1 MTIADNAKRDFPL
14 LGDKSVF
21 HLVVDLVIYAAD
33 ASPYRLIPQVVILPR
48 NTADI
53 ANIFDYSR
61 ETGRHA
67 TFHAAGHRRR
77 ISPIGLSMLGA
88 SPSDQLAA
96 SAFRSEA
103 LKDR

>member
-14 LGDKSVF
+14 LGDKWVF
-21 HLVVDLVIYAAD
+21 HRVVDLVRYAAD

-67 TFHAAGHRRR
+67 TFHAAGT
-77 ISPIGLSMLGA
+77 SLNSQ
-88 SPSDQLAA
+88 SQSDDCAGNDA
-96 SAFRSEA
+96 SAMA
-103 LKDR
+103 TK